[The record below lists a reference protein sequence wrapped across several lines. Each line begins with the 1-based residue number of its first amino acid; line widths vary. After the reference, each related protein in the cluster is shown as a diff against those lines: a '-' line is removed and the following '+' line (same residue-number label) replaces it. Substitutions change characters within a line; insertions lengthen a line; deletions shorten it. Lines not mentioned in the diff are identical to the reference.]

1 MPKGKS
7 AVPPEQVPDLQGSLS
22 QTEIVDILQFLQS
35 SKKTGELLLK
45 NLPEDRLVR
54 LYFNK
59 GELNHAAG
67 DKEEGMD
74 AMWELPRWSR
84 GDFIFLPDIL
94 SSKTTI
100 GIPLP
105 QVIMEIMTHFDEAQR
120 FEDKPASNIEEEN
133 GEREEPAPGAKR
145 RSKMATLR
153 DLLDDLVRIE
163 GINTAVLVGRDG
175 FVIDGVQSG
184 GRLDVEDIGAVIST
198 GIGAS
203 EIMGSELTV
212 GTLHQTM
219 VEFEKGIVLVNLVG
233 ENAILAVVADLKTP
247 LGNVRYQ
254 VKKRLSDIMDK
265 LES

>member
-7 AVPPEQVPDLQGSLS
+7 AIPPEQVPDLQGSLS

-35 SKKTGELLLK
+35 SGKTGELLLK
-45 NLPEDRLVR
+45 NLPEDLLVR
-54 LYFNK
+54 LYYNK
-59 GELNHAAG
+59 GELIHAAG
-67 DKEEGMD
+67 DKQEGID

-100 GIPLP
+100 EIPLP
-105 QVIMEIMTHFDEAQR
+105 HVILEIMKNFDEVQHL
-120 FEDKPASNIEEEN
+120 EEN
-133 GEREEPAPGAKR
+133 LESESVEEDGEREEPAPATKR
-145 RSKMATLR
+145 RKKMATLR

-198 GIGAS
+198 GIGSS
-203 EIMGSELTV
+203 EIMGNELAV

-233 ENAILAVVADLKTP
+233 DNAILAVVADLKTP

-254 VKKRLSDIMDK
+254 VKKRLPDITDK